1 MRKLCLLPLL
11 LLFGLFTS
19 SQLIAQD
26 STKGALQ
33 ISILTCA
40 PGEDVYTAWGH
51 TAIRIIDSAKQTD
64 IVFNFGT
71 FDFDTPNFL
80 VEFVKGNL
88 NYFLSADNFQ
98 NFILEYQY
106 YGRSIK
112 EQVLILTDAEKINW
126 QNALLKNLEGNNRYY
141 LYNFIT
147 DNCTT
152 RVKDGFYQ
160 FASTQV
166 PPSTIKSYRTHV
178 VEAPYQQGIPWIGL
192 GIDVLLGAV
201 SDKVP
206 SAIQAG
212 FLPDLLFDQL
222 AAQPG
227 YIEST
232 QNYEFTKTVPVKP
245 TDPVY
250 YIVGLIFL
258 YLFVGRWNARWAVM
272 AAKSIDLILLFIFGL
287 GGLLLA
293 YMSLFSKHTAC
304 HNNFNIA
311 WIHPFYFIAL
321 ILYFIKPIWAGYLG
335 RIFFIATIGLIV
347 VSYWLPQSF
356 SSSVYLLMVVSL
368 LLNYR
373 LFSLIILFKRGRD
386 AKFN

>member
-71 FDFDTPNFL
+71 FDFNTPNFL
-80 VEFVKGNL
+80 AEFVKGNL

-201 SDKVP
+201 SDKAP

-373 LFSLIILFKRGRD
+373 LISLIKRGRD

>member
-19 SQLIAQD
+19 NQIIAQD
-26 STKGALQ
+26 STKAALQ

-64 IVFNFGT
+64 VVYNFGT
-71 FDFDTPNFL
+71 FDFNTPNFL

-112 EQVLILTDAEKINW
+112 EQVLILSDADKIKW
-126 QNALLKNLEGNNRYY
+126 HNALQKNLEGNNRYY

-160 FASTQV
+160 FATTQV
-166 PPSTIKSYRTHV
+166 PPSNIKSFRTHV

-192 GIDVLLGAV
+192 GIDLLLGAV
-201 SDKVP
+201 SDQAP
-206 SAIQAG
+206 TAMQAG
-212 FLPDLLFDQL
+212 FLPDLFFDQL

-227 YIEST
+227 HIATT
-232 QNYEFTKTVPVKP
+232 QNYDFTRTTGSKP
-245 TDPVY
+245 TDPIY
-250 YIVGLIFL
+250 FIVGLIL
-258 YLFVGRWNARWAVM
+258 VYLFVGKWNARWAVI
-272 AAKSIDLILLFIFGL
+272 AAKFLDVILLFIFGL
-287 GGLLLA
+287 GGLLLV

-304 HNNFNIA
+304 HYNFNID
-311 WIHPFYFIAL
+311 WIHPLYWIALVFYFM
-321 ILYFIKPIWAGYLG
+321 KPIWAGYLG
-335 RIFFIATIGLIV
+335 RIFFIASIGLIV
-347 VSYWLPQSF
+347 VSYLLPQSF
-356 SSSVYLLMVVSL
+356 SISVYLLMGLSL
-368 LLNYR
+368 VLNYR
-373 LFSLIILFKRGRD
+373 LIKRGID

>member
-19 SQLIAQD
+19 NQIFAQD
-26 STKGALQ
+26 STKTALQ

-51 TAIRIIDSAKQTD
+51 TAIRIIDSSKQTD
-64 IVFNFGT
+64 VVYNFGT
-71 FDFDTPNFL
+71 FDFNTPNFL
-80 VEFVKGNL
+80 AEFVKGNL

-126 QNALLKNLEGNNRYY
+126 QNALVKNLEGNNRYY

-160 FASTQV
+160 FASPQV
-166 PPSTIKSYRTHV
+166 PPSTIKSFRTHV

-192 GIDVLLGAV
+192 GIDILLGAV
-201 SDKVP
+201 SDQAP
-206 SAIQAG
+206 TALQAG
-212 FLPDLLFDQL
+212 FLPNLLFDQL
-222 AAQPG
+222 AAQTDH
-227 YIEST
+227 IAST
-232 QNYEFTKTVPVKP
+232 QNYNFTRTTATKP
-245 TDPVY
+245 TDPII
-250 YIVGLIFL
+250 YIVGLIL
-258 YLFVGRWNARWAVM
+258 VYLFVGKWNARWAVI
-272 AAKSIDLILLFIFGL
+272 AAKFLDVILLFVFGL
-287 GGLLLA
+287 GGLLLV
-293 YMSLFSKHTAC
+293 YMSLFSLHTAC

-311 WIHPFYFIAL
+311 WIHPLYFIAL
-321 ILYFIKPIWAGYLG
+321 VFYFMKPIWAGYLG
-335 RIFFIATIGLIV
+335 RIFFIASIGLIV

-356 SSSVYLLMVVSL
+356 SISVYFLMGLSL
-368 LLNYR
+368 VLNYR
-373 LFSLIILFKRGRD
+373 LIKRGSD

>member
-19 SQLIAQD
+19 SRLVAQD
-26 STKGALQ
+26 STKAALQ

-64 IVFNFGT
+64 VVYNFGT

-88 NYFLSADNFQ
+88 NYFLSAANFQ

-112 EQVLILTDAEKINW
+112 EQVLILSDAEKINW

-160 FASTQV
+160 FATSQI
-166 PPSTIKSYRTHV
+166 PPSNIKSYRTHV

-192 GIDVLLGAV
+192 GIDILLGAV
-201 SDKVP
+201 SDKAP
-206 SAIQAG
+206 TALQAG
-212 FLPDLLFDQL
+212 FLPDLLFDQI

-227 YIEST
+227 HIAAT
-232 QNYEFTKTVPVKP
+232 QNYDFTKTAASTP
-245 TDPVY
+245 TDPIY
-250 YIVGLIFL
+250 FIIGLIVV
-258 YLFVGRWNARWAVM
+258 YLFVGKWNARWAVI
-272 AAKSIDLILLFIFGL
+272 AAKFLDIILLFIFGL
-287 GGLLLA
+287 GGLLLV

-304 HNNFNIA
+304 HYNFNID
-311 WIHPFYFIAL
+311 WIHPLYWIAL
-321 ILYFIKPIWAGYLG
+321 VCYFIKPIWAGYLG
-335 RIFFIATIGLIV
+335 RIFFIATIGLIA

-356 SSSVYLLMVVSL
+356 SISVYLLMGLSL
-368 LLNYR
+368 ILNYR
-373 LFSLIILFKRGRD
+373 LFKRGRD

>member
-19 SQLIAQD
+19 NQIIAQD
-26 STKGALQ
+26 NTKAALQ

-64 IVFNFGT
+64 VVYNFGT
-71 FDFDTPNFL
+71 FDFNTPNFL

-88 NYFLSADNFQ
+88 NYFLSADDFQ
-98 NFILEYQY
+98 NFIAEYQY

-112 EQVLILTDAEKINW
+112 EQVLILSDAEKIKW
-126 QNALLKNLEGNNRYY
+126 QNALQKNLEGNNRYY

-160 FASTQV
+160 FATTQV
-166 PPSTIKSYRTHV
+166 PPSNIKSFRTHV

-192 GIDVLLGAV
+192 GIDLLLGAV
-201 SDKVP
+201 SDQAP
-206 SAIQAG
+206 TAMQAG
-212 FLPDLLFDQL
+212 FLPDLFFDQL

-227 YIEST
+227 HIATT
-232 QNYEFTKTVPVKP
+232 QNYDFTRTTGSKP
-245 TDPVY
+245 TDPIY
-250 YIVGLIFL
+250 FIVCLMLL
-258 YLFVGRWNARWAVM
+258 YLFVGKWNARWAVT
-272 AAKSIDLILLFIFGL
+272 AAKFLDIILLFIFGL
-287 GGLLLA
+287 GGLLLV

-311 WIHPFYFIAL
+311 WIHPLYWIAL
-321 ILYFIKPIWAGYLG
+321 VFYFIKPIWAGYLG
-335 RIFFIATIGLIV
+335 RIFFIASIGLIV
-347 VSYWLPQSF
+347 VSYLLPQSF
-356 SSSVYLLMVVSL
+356 SISVYLLMGLSL
-368 LLNYR
+368 ILNYR
-373 LFSLIILFKRGRD
+373 LIKRGRD

>member
-19 SQLIAQD
+19 SHLIAQD
-26 STKGALQ
+26 SSKAALQ

-51 TAIRIIDSAKQTD
+51 TAIRIIDSSKQTD
-64 IVFNFGT
+64 IVYNFGT
-71 FDFDTPNFL
+71 FDFNTPNFL
-80 VEFVKGNL
+80 LEFIKGNL

-112 EQVLILTDAEKINW
+112 EQVLVLSDVEKINW

-160 FASTQV
+160 FANTQV
-166 PPSTIKSYRTHV
+166 PPSNIKSFRTHV

-201 SDKVP
+201 SDQAP
-206 SAIQAG
+206 TALQAG
-212 FLPDLLFDQL
+212 FLPDLFFEQL
-222 AAQPG
+222 AAQAS

-232 QNYEFTKTVPVKP
+232 QNYDFTKTVPVQP

-250 YIVGLIFL
+250 YIIGLIMV
-258 YLFVGRWNARWAVM
+258 YLFVGKWNARWTVI
-272 AAKSIDLILLFIFGL
+272 AAKIIDVSLLFIFGL
-287 GGLLLA
+287 GGLLLV
-293 YMSLFSKHTAC
+293 YMSVFSKHTAC

-321 ILYFIKPIWAGYLG
+321 IFYFIKPIWAGYLG
-335 RIFFIATIGLIV
+335 RLFMTATIGLILI
-347 VSYWLPQSF
+347 SYWLPQSF
-356 SSSVYLLMVVSL
+356 SSSVYLLMGLALV
-368 LLNYR
+368 LNYR
-373 LFSLIILFKRGRD
+373 LMKRGID

>member
-19 SQLIAQD
+19 NQIVAQD

-64 IVFNFGT
+64 IVYNFGT
-71 FDFDTPNFL
+71 FDFNTPNFL

-106 YGRSIK
+106 FGRSIK
-112 EQVLILTDAEKINW
+112 EQVLVLSDAEKIKW
-126 QNALLKNLEGNNRYY
+126 QNALQKNLEGNNRYY

-166 PPSTIKSYRTHV
+166 PASKIKSFRTHV

-201 SDKVP
+201 SDQAP
-206 SAIQAG
+206 TALQAG
-212 FLPDLLFDQL
+212 FLPDLFFDQL
-222 AAQPG
+222 AAQPEF
-227 YIEST
+227 IAT
-232 QNYEFTKTVPVKP
+232 IQNYDFTRTTASKP
-245 TDPVY
+245 TDPIY
-250 YIVGLIFL
+250 YIVGLILL
-258 YLFVGRWNARWAVM
+258 YLFLSKWNARWAVM
-272 AAKSIDLILLFIFGL
+272 AAKFLDIILLFIFGL
-287 GGLLLA
+287 GGSLLV

-311 WIHPFYFIAL
+311 WIHPLYWIAL
-321 ILYFIKPIWAGYLG
+321 VFYFIKPIWAGYLG
-335 RIFFIATIGLIV
+335 RIFFIASIGLIV
-347 VSYWLPQSF
+347 ISYWVPQSF
-356 SSSVYLLMVVSL
+356 SSSVYLLMGLSL
-368 LLNYR
+368 ILNYR
-373 LFSLIILFKRGRD
+373 LLKRGRD

>member
-19 SQLIAQD
+19 TRLAAQD
-26 STKGALQ
+26 STKAAMQ

-51 TAIRIIDSAKQTD
+51 TAIRIIDSTNQTD
-64 IVFNFGT
+64 VVFNFGT
-71 FDFDTPNFL
+71 FDFNTPNFL

-192 GIDVLLGAV
+192 GIDVLLGSV
-201 SDKVP
+201 SDQTP
-206 SAIQAG
+206 SPLQAG
-212 FLPDLLFDQL
+212 FLPDLLFEQL
-222 AAQPG
+222 AAQPSH
-227 YIEST
+227 IAST
-232 QNYEFTKTVPVKP
+232 QNYDFTKTTPTKP
-245 TDPVY
+245 TDPIY
-250 YIVGLIFL
+250 YIIGLIL
-258 YLFVGRWNARWAVM
+258 VYLFVGKWNARWAVL
-272 AAKSIDLILLFIFGL
+272 AAKIIDVSLLFIFGL
-287 GGLLLA
+287 GGLLVV

-304 HNNFNIA
+304 HYNFNIDC
-311 WIHPFYFIAL
+311 IHTLYLIAL
-321 ILYFIKPIWAGYLG
+321 VCYFMKPIWAGYLG
-335 RIFFIATIGLIV
+335 RIFFIATIGLIA

-356 SSSVYLLMVVSL
+356 SISVYLLMGLSL
-368 LLNYR
+368 VLNYR
-373 LFSLIILFKRGRD
+373 LYKRGRD

>member
-19 SQLIAQD
+19 SHLIAQD
-26 STKGALQ
+26 SSKAALQ

-51 TAIRIIDSAKQTD
+51 TAIRIIDSSKQTD
-64 IVFNFGT
+64 IVYNFGT
-71 FDFDTPNFL
+71 FDFNTPNFL
-80 VEFVKGNL
+80 LEFIKGNL

-112 EQVLILTDAEKINW
+112 EQVLVLSDVEKINW

-160 FASTQV
+160 FANTQV
-166 PPSTIKSYRTHV
+166 PPSNIKSFRAHV

-201 SDKVP
+201 SDQAP
-206 SAIQAG
+206 TALQAG
-212 FLPDLLFDQL
+212 FLPDLFFEQL
-222 AAQPG
+222 TAQAN
-227 YIEST
+227 YIAST
-232 QNYEFTKTVPVKP
+232 QNYDFTKTIPTKP

-250 YIVGLIFL
+250 YIIGLML
-258 YLFVGRWNARWAVM
+258 VYLFVGKWNARWAVM
-272 AAKSIDLILLFIFGL
+272 AAKMIDVFLLFIFGL
-287 GGLLLA
+287 GGLLLV
-293 YMSLFSKHTAC
+293 YMSVFSKHTAC
-304 HNNFNIA
+304 HDNFNIA

-321 ILYFIKPIWAGYLG
+321 IFYFIKPIWAGYLG
-335 RIFFIATIGLIV
+335 RIFFIATIGLILI
-347 VSYWLPQSF
+347 SYWLPQFF
-356 SSSVYLLMVVSL
+356 SSSVYLLMGLALV
-368 LLNYR
+368 LNYR
-373 LFSLIILFKRGRD
+373 LMKRGID

>member
-1 MRKLCLLPLL
+1 M
-11 LLFGLFTS
+11 
-19 SQLIAQD
+19 
-26 STKGALQ
+26 Q

-64 IVFNFGT
+64 VVFNFGT
-71 FDFDTPNFL
+71 FDFNTPNFL

-201 SDKVP
+201 SDKAP

-227 YIEST
+227 HIAST
-232 QNYEFTKTVPVKP
+232 QNYDFTKTAASTP
-245 TDPVY
+245 TDPIY
-250 YIVGLIFL
+250 YIIGLML
-258 YLFVGRWNARWAVM
+258 VYLFVGKWNARWAVM
-272 AAKSIDLILLFIFGL
+272 TAKFLDIILLFIFGL
-287 GGLLLA
+287 GGLLLV

-304 HNNFNIA
+304 HYNFNID
-311 WIHPFYFIAL
+311 WIHPLYWIAL
-321 ILYFIKPIWAGYLG
+321 ICYFMKPIWAGYLG
-335 RIFFIATIGLIV
+335 RIFFIATIGLIA

-356 SSSVYLLMVVSL
+356 SISVYLLMGLSL
-368 LLNYR
+368 ILNYR
-373 LFSLIILFKRGRD
+373 LIKRGRD

>member
-19 SQLIAQD
+19 SHLIAQD
-26 STKGALQ
+26 SSKAALQ

-51 TAIRIIDSAKQTD
+51 TAIRIIDSSKQTD
-64 IVFNFGT
+64 IVYNFGT
-71 FDFDTPNFL
+71 FDFNTPNFL
-80 VEFVKGNL
+80 LEFVKGNL

-160 FASTQV
+160 FASNQV

-178 VEAPYQQGIPWIGL
+178 VEAPYQQGIPCIGL
-192 GIDVLLGAV
+192 GIDLLLGAV
-201 SDKVP
+201 SDQAP
-206 SAIQAG
+206 TAMQAG
-212 FLPDLLFDQL
+212 FLPDLFFDQL

-227 YIEST
+227 HIATT
-232 QNYEFTKTVPVKP
+232 QNYDFTKITASKP
-245 TDPVY
+245 TDPIF
-250 YIVGLIFL
+250 YIVGLIFV
-258 YLFVGRWNARWAVM
+258 YLFVGKWNARWAVI
-272 AAKSIDLILLFIFGL
+272 AAKMIDVSLLFIFGL
-287 GGLLLA
+287 GGLLLV
-293 YMSLFSKHTAC
+293 YMSVFSKHTAC
-304 HNNFNIA
+304 HDNFNIA

-321 ILYFIKPIWAGYLG
+321 ILYFMKPIWAGYLG
-335 RIFFIATIGLIV
+335 RIFFIAAIGLIV

-356 SSSVYLLMVVSL
+356 SSSVYLLMIVSL

-373 LFSLIILFKRGRD
+373 LISLIKRGRD

>member
-19 SQLIAQD
+19 NQTIAQD
-26 STKGALQ
+26 STKAALQ

-51 TAIRIIDSAKQTD
+51 TAIRIIDSSKQTD
-64 IVFNFGT
+64 VVYNFGT
-71 FDFDTPNFL
+71 FDFNTPNFL

-88 NYFLSADNFQ
+88 NYFLSADDFQ
-98 NFILEYQY
+98 NFIAEYQY

-112 EQVLILTDAEKINW
+112 EQVLILSDTEKIKW
-126 QNALLKNLEGNNRYY
+126 QNALQKNLEGNNRYY

-160 FASTQV
+160 FATTQV
-166 PPSTIKSYRTHV
+166 PPSNIKSFRTHV

-192 GIDVLLGAV
+192 GIDLLLGAV
-201 SDKVP
+201 SDQAP
-206 SAIQAG
+206 TAMQAG
-212 FLPDLLFDQL
+212 FLPDLFFDQL

-227 YIEST
+227 HIATT
-232 QNYEFTKTVPVKP
+232 QNYDFTRTTGSKP
-245 TDPVY
+245 TDPIY
-250 YIVGLIFL
+250 YIIGLIL
-258 YLFVGRWNARWAVM
+258 VYLFVGKWNARWAVI
-272 AAKSIDLILLFIFGL
+272 AAKFLDVILLFIFGL
-287 GGLLLA
+287 GGLLLV
-293 YMSLFSKHTAC
+293 YMSLFSLHTAC

-311 WIHPFYFIAL
+311 WIHPLYWIALVFYFM
-321 ILYFIKPIWAGYLG
+321 KPIWAGYLG
-335 RIFFIATIGLIV
+335 RIFFIASIGLIV
-347 VSYWLPQSF
+347 VSYLLPQSF
-356 SSSVYLLMVVSL
+356 SISVYLLMGLSL
-368 LLNYR
+368 VLNYR
-373 LFSLIILFKRGRD
+373 LIKRGID

>member
-19 SQLIAQD
+19 IQLIAQD

-64 IVFNFGT
+64 IVYNFGT
-71 FDFDTPNFL
+71 FDFNTPTFL

-106 YGRSIK
+106 FGRSIK
-112 EQVLILTDAEKINW
+112 EQVLVLSDTDKIKW
-126 QNALLKNLEGNNRYY
+126 QNALQKNLEGNNRYY

-160 FASTQV
+160 FATTQV
-166 PPSTIKSYRTHV
+166 PPSNIKSFRTHV

-201 SDKVP
+201 SDQAP
-206 SAIQAG
+206 TALQAG
-212 FLPDLLFDQL
+212 FLPDLLFEQL
-222 AAQPG
+222 AAQPEF
-227 YIEST
+227 IAT
-232 QNYEFTKTVPVKP
+232 IQNYDFTRTTASKP
-245 TDPVY
+245 TDPIY
-250 YIVGLIFL
+250 YIVGLIL
-258 YLFVGRWNARWAVM
+258 VYLFVGKWNARWAVI
-272 AAKSIDLILLFIFGL
+272 AAKFLDTVLLFIFGL
-287 GGLLLA
+287 GGSLLV

-311 WIHPFYFIAL
+311 WIHPLYWIAL
-321 ILYFIKPIWAGYLG
+321 VFYFIKPIWAGYLG
-335 RIFFIATIGLIV
+335 RIFFIASIGLIV
-347 VSYWLPQSF
+347 VSYWVPQSF
-356 SSSVYLLMVVSL
+356 SSSVYLLMGLSL
-368 LLNYR
+368 VLNYR
-373 LFSLIILFKRGRD
+373 LLKRGRD

>member
-1 MRKLCLLPLL
+1 MRKLCLLQLL

-19 SQLIAQD
+19 SHLIAQD
-26 STKGALQ
+26 SSKAALQ

-51 TAIRIIDSAKQTD
+51 TAIRIIDSSKQTD
-64 IVFNFGT
+64 IVYNFGT

-80 VEFVKGNL
+80 LDFIKGNL

-98 NFILEYQY
+98 NFIFEYQY

-141 LYNFIT
+141 LYNFII

-160 FASTQV
+160 FANTQV
-166 PPSTIKSYRTHV
+166 PPSNIKSFRTHV

-201 SDKVP
+201 SDQAP
-206 SAIQAG
+206 TALQAG
-212 FLPDLLFDQL
+212 FLPDLFFEQL
-222 AAQPG
+222 AAQAKH
-227 YIEST
+227 IEST
-232 QNYEFTKTVPVKP
+232 QNYDFTKTVPVQP

-250 YIVGLIFL
+250 YIIGLIMV
-258 YLFVGRWNARWAVM
+258 YLFVGKWNARWTVI
-272 AAKSIDLILLFIFGL
+272 AAKIIDFSLLFIFGL
-287 GGLLLA
+287 GGLLLV
-293 YMSLFSKHTAC
+293 YMSVFSLHTAC

-321 ILYFIKPIWAGYLG
+321 IFYFIKPIWAGYLG

-356 SSSVYLLMVVSL
+356 SSSVYLLIGLALV
-368 LLNYR
+368 LNYR
-373 LFSLIILFKRGRD
+373 LMKRGRD

>member
-1 MRKLCLLPLL
+1 MRKLCLLPIL
-11 LLFGLFTS
+11 LLFGIFTS

-64 IVFNFGT
+64 VVYNFGT
-71 FDFDTPNFL
+71 FDFNTPNFL

-112 EQVLILTDAEKINW
+112 EQVLILSDAEKINW
-126 QNALLKNLEGNNRYY
+126 QNALQKNLEGNNRYY

-160 FASTQV
+160 FVNTQV
-166 PPSTIKSYRTHV
+166 PPSNIKSFRTHV

-201 SDKVP
+201 SDQAP
-206 SAIQAG
+206 SPLQAG
-212 FLPDLLFDQL
+212 FLPDLLFDQI

-227 YIEST
+227 YIAAT
-232 QNYEFTKTVPVKP
+232 QNYDFTKTTASTP
-245 TDPVY
+245 TDPIF
-250 YIVGLIFL
+250 YIVGLILL
-258 YLFVGRWNARWAVM
+258 YLFLSKWNARWAVM
-272 AAKSIDLILLFIFGL
+272 AAKFLDIILLFIFGL
-287 GGLLLA
+287 GGLLLV

-304 HNNFNIA
+304 HYNFNID
-311 WIHPFYFIAL
+311 WIHPLYWIALVFYFI
-321 ILYFIKPIWAGYLG
+321 
-335 RIFFIATIGLIV
+335 
-347 VSYWLPQSF
+347 
-356 SSSVYLLMVVSL
+356 
-368 LLNYR
+368 
-373 LFSLIILFKRGRD
+373 
-386 AKFN
+386 

>member
-11 LLFGLFTS
+11 LLFGFFTS
-19 SQLIAQD
+19 SHLIAQD
-26 STKGALQ
+26 SSKAALK

-51 TAIRIIDSAKQTD
+51 TAIRIIDSSKQTD
-64 IVFNFGT
+64 IVYNFGT
-71 FDFDTPNFL
+71 FDFNTPNFL
-80 VEFVKGNL
+80 LEFIKGNL

-112 EQVLILTDAEKINW
+112 EQVLVLSDAEKINW
-126 QNALLKNLEGNNRYY
+126 QNALFKNLEGNNRYY

-160 FASTQV
+160 FANTQV
-166 PPSTIKSYRTHV
+166 PPSNIKSFRTHV
-178 VEAPYQQGIPWIGL
+178 VEAPHQQGIPWIGL

-201 SDKVP
+201 SDQAP
-206 SAIQAG
+206 TALQAG
-212 FLPDLLFDQL
+212 FLPDLFFEQL
-222 AAQPG
+222 AAQAK

-232 QNYEFTKTVPVKP
+232 QNYDFTKTFPVKP

-250 YIVGLIFL
+250 YIIGLIIV
-258 YLFVGRWNARWAVM
+258 YLFVGKWNARWTVI
-272 AAKSIDLILLFIFGL
+272 AAKIIDVSLLFIFGL
-287 GGLLLA
+287 GGLLLL
-293 YMSLFSKHTAC
+293 YMSVFSLHTAC

-321 ILYFIKPIWAGYLG
+321 IFYFIKPIWAGYLG
-335 RIFFIATIGLIV
+335 RLFMTATIGLILS
-347 VSYWLPQSF
+347 SYWLPQSF
-356 SSSVYLLMVVSL
+356 SSSVYLLMGLALV
-368 LLNYR
+368 LNYR
-373 LFSLIILFKRGRD
+373 LMKRGID

>member
-19 SQLIAQD
+19 SHLIAQD
-26 STKGALQ
+26 SSKAALQ

-51 TAIRIIDSAKQTD
+51 TAIRIIDSSKQTD
-64 IVFNFGT
+64 IVYNFGT

-80 VEFVKGNL
+80 LEFIKGNL

-112 EQVLILTDAEKINW
+112 EQVLVLSDVEKINW

-160 FASTQV
+160 FANTQV
-166 PPSTIKSYRTHV
+166 PPSNIKSFRTHV

-201 SDKVP
+201 SDQAP
-206 SAIQAG
+206 TALQAG
-212 FLPDLLFDQL
+212 FLPDLFFEQL
-222 AAQPG
+222 AAQAS
-227 YIEST
+227 YIAST
-232 QNYEFTKTVPVKP
+232 QNYDFTKTVPVQP

-250 YIVGLIFL
+250 YIIGLIMV
-258 YLFVGRWNARWAVM
+258 YLFVGKWNARWTVI
-272 AAKSIDLILLFIFGL
+272 AAKMIDVSLLFIFGL
-287 GGLLLA
+287 GGFLLL
-293 YMSLFSKHTAC
+293 YMSVFSKHTAC

-311 WIHPFYFIAL
+311 WIHPLYWIALVCYFIN
-321 ILYFIKPIWAGYLG
+321 PIWAGYIG
-335 RIFFIATIGLIV
+335 RLFMAATIGLILI
-347 VSYWLPQSF
+347 SFWLPQSF
-356 SSSVYLLMVVSL
+356 SISVYLLMGLAL

-373 LFSLIILFKRGRD
+373 LIKRGRD
-386 AKFN
+386 AKFI

>member
-1 MRKLCLLPLL
+1 MRKLCLLPIL
-11 LLFGLFTS
+11 LLFGIFTS

-64 IVFNFGT
+64 VVYNFGT
-71 FDFDTPNFL
+71 FDFNIPNFL

-112 EQVLILTDAEKINW
+112 EQVLILSDADKIKW
-126 QNALLKNLEGNNRYY
+126 QNALQKNLEGNNRYY

-160 FASTQV
+160 FATSQI
-166 PPSTIKSYRTHV
+166 PPSNIKSYRTHV

-192 GIDVLLGAV
+192 GIDILLGAV
-201 SDKVP
+201 SDKAP
-206 SAIQAG
+206 TALQAG

-227 YIEST
+227 HIAAT
-232 QNYEFTKTVPVKP
+232 QNYDFTKTAASTP
-245 TDPVY
+245 TDPIY
-250 YIVGLIFL
+250 FIIGLIVV
-258 YLFVGRWNARWAVM
+258 YLFVGKWNSRWAVI
-272 AAKSIDLILLFIFGL
+272 AAKFLDIILLFIFGL
-287 GGLLLA
+287 GGLLLV

-304 HNNFNIA
+304 HYNFNID
-311 WIHPFYFIAL
+311 WIHPLYWIAL
-321 ILYFIKPIWAGYLG
+321 VCYFIKPIWAGYLG
-335 RIFFIATIGLIV
+335 RIFFIATIGLIA

-356 SSSVYLLMVVSL
+356 STSVYLLMGLSL
-368 LLNYR
+368 ILNYR
-373 LFSLIILFKRGRD
+373 LFKRGRD

>member
-1 MRKLCLLPLL
+1 MRKLCLLPIL
-11 LLFGLFTS
+11 LLFGIFTS

-64 IVFNFGT
+64 VVYNFGT
-71 FDFDTPNFL
+71 FDFNTPNFL

-112 EQVLILTDAEKINW
+112 EQVLILSDAEKINW
-126 QNALLKNLEGNNRYY
+126 QNALQKNLEGNNRYY

-160 FASTQV
+160 FVNTQV
-166 PPSTIKSYRTHV
+166 PPSNIKSFRTHV

-201 SDKVP
+201 SDQAP
-206 SAIQAG
+206 SPLQAG
-212 FLPDLLFDQL
+212 FLPDLLFDQI

-227 YIEST
+227 YIAAT
-232 QNYEFTKTVPVKP
+232 QNYDFTKTTASTP
-245 TDPVY
+245 TDPIF
-250 YIVGLIFL
+250 YIVGLILL
-258 YLFVGRWNARWAVM
+258 YLFLSKWNARWAVM
-272 AAKSIDLILLFIFGL
+272 AAKFLDIILLFIFGF
-287 GGLLLA
+287 GGLLLV

-304 HNNFNIA
+304 HYNFNID
-311 WIHPFYFIAL
+311 WIHPLYWIAL
-321 ILYFIKPIWAGYLG
+321 VCYFIKPIWAGYLG
-335 RIFFIATIGLIV
+335 RIFFIATIGLIA

-356 SSSVYLLMVVSL
+356 SISVYLLMGLSL
-368 LLNYR
+368 ILNYR
-373 LFSLIILFKRGRD
+373 LIKRGRD

>member
-1 MRKLCLLPLL
+1 MRKLCLLPIL
-11 LLFGLFTS
+11 LLFGIFTS

-64 IVFNFGT
+64 VVYNFGT
-71 FDFDTPNFL
+71 FDFNTPNFL

-88 NYFLSADNFQ
+88 NYFLSADDFQ

-112 EQVLILTDAEKINW
+112 EQVLILSDAEKINW
-126 QNALLKNLEGNNRYY
+126 QNALQKNLEGNNRYY

-160 FASTQV
+160 FVNTQV
-166 PPSTIKSYRTHV
+166 PPSTIKSFRIHV

-201 SDKVP
+201 SDQAP
-206 SAIQAG
+206 TALQAG
-212 FLPDLLFDQL
+212 FLPDLLFDQI

-227 YIEST
+227 YIAAT
-232 QNYEFTKTVPVKP
+232 QNYDFTKTAASTP
-245 TDPVY
+245 TDPIY
-250 YIVGLIFL
+250 FIIGLIVV
-258 YLFVGRWNARWAVM
+258 YLFVGKWNARWAVI
-272 AAKSIDLILLFIFGL
+272 AAKFLDIFLLFIFGL
-287 GGLLLA
+287 GGLLLV

-304 HNNFNIA
+304 HYNFNID
-311 WIHPFYFIAL
+311 WIHPLYWIAL
-321 ILYFIKPIWAGYLG
+321 VCYFIKPIWAGYLG
-335 RIFFIATIGLIV
+335 RIFFIATIGLIA

-356 SSSVYLLMVVSL
+356 SISVYLLMVLSL
-368 LLNYR
+368 VLNYR
-373 LFSLIILFKRGRD
+373 LIKRGRD

>member
-19 SQLIAQD
+19 SHLIAQD
-26 STKGALQ
+26 SSKAALQ

-51 TAIRIIDSAKQTD
+51 TAIRIIDSSKQTD
-64 IVFNFGT
+64 IVYNFGT
-71 FDFDTPNFL
+71 FDFNTPNFL
-80 VEFVKGNL
+80 LEFIKGNL

-112 EQVLILTDAEKINW
+112 EQVLVLSDVEKINW

-160 FASTQV
+160 FANTQV
-166 PPSTIKSYRTHV
+166 PTTNIKSFRTHV

-201 SDKVP
+201 SDQAP
-206 SAIQAG
+206 TALQAG
-212 FLPDLLFDQL
+212 FLPDLFFEQL
-222 AAQPG
+222 AAQAS
-227 YIEST
+227 YIAST
-232 QNYEFTKTVPVKP
+232 QNYDFTKTVPVQP

-250 YIVGLIFL
+250 YIIGLIMV
-258 YLFVGRWNARWAVM
+258 YLFVGKWNTRWTVI
-272 AAKSIDLILLFIFGL
+272 AAKIIDVSLLVIYGA
-287 GGLLLA
+287 GGLLLV
-293 YMSLFSKHTAC
+293 YMIVFSLHTAC

-321 ILYFIKPIWAGYLG
+321 IFYFIKPIWAGYLG
-335 RIFFIATIGLIV
+335 RLFIIATIGLILI
-347 VSYWLPQSF
+347 SYWLPQSF
-356 SSSVYLLMVVSL
+356 SSSVYLLMGLALV
-368 LLNYR
+368 LNYR
-373 LFSLIILFKRGRD
+373 LMKRGID

>member
-19 SQLIAQD
+19 NQIIAQD
-26 STKGALQ
+26 STKAALQ

-64 IVFNFGT
+64 VVYNFGT
-71 FDFDTPNFL
+71 FDFNTPNFL

-88 NYFLSADNFQ
+88 NYFLSADDFQ
-98 NFILEYQY
+98 NFIAEYQY

-112 EQVLILTDAEKINW
+112 EQVLILSDTEKIKW
-126 QNALLKNLEGNNRYY
+126 QNALQKNLEGNNRYY

-160 FASTQV
+160 FATTQV
-166 PPSTIKSYRTHV
+166 PPSNIKSFRTHV

-192 GIDVLLGAV
+192 GIDLLLGAV
-201 SDKVP
+201 SDQAP
-206 SAIQAG
+206 TAMQAG
-212 FLPDLLFDQL
+212 FLPDLFFDQL

-227 YIEST
+227 HIATT
-232 QNYEFTKTVPVKP
+232 QNYDFTRTTGSKP
-245 TDPVY
+245 TDPIY
-250 YIVGLIFL
+250 FIVGLIL
-258 YLFVGRWNARWAVM
+258 VYLFVGKWNARWAVM
-272 AAKSIDLILLFIFGL
+272 AAKFLDVILLFIFGL
-287 GGLLLA
+287 GGLLLV
-293 YMSLFSKHTAC
+293 YMSLFSLHTAC
-304 HNNFNIA
+304 HNNYNIA
-311 WIHPFYFIAL
+311 WIHPLYWIAL
-321 ILYFIKPIWAGYLG
+321 VCYFMKPIWAGYLG
-335 RIFFIATIGLIV
+335 RIFFIASIGLIV
-347 VSYWLPQSF
+347 VSYWVPQSF
-356 SSSVYLLMVVSL
+356 SISVYLLMGLSL
-368 LLNYR
+368 VLNYR
-373 LFSLIILFKRGRD
+373 LIKRGID

>member
-19 SQLIAQD
+19 SHLIAQD
-26 STKGALQ
+26 SSKAALQ

-51 TAIRIIDSAKQTD
+51 TAIRIIDSSKQTD
-64 IVFNFGT
+64 IVYNFGT
-71 FDFDTPNFL
+71 FDFNTPNFL
-80 VEFVKGNL
+80 LEFIKGNL

-112 EQVLILTDAEKINW
+112 EQVLVLSDVEKINW

-160 FASTQV
+160 FASNQV

-201 SDKVP
+201 SDKAP
-206 SAIQAG
+206 TAIQAG

-222 AAQPG
+222 AAQTSH
-227 YIEST
+227 IAST
-232 QNYEFTKTVPVKP
+232 QNYEFTKTTPTKP

-250 YIVGLIFL
+250 YIIGLIMV
-258 YLFVGRWNARWAVM
+258 YLFVGKWNARWTVI
-272 AAKSIDLILLFIFGL
+272 AAKIIDVSLLFIFGL
-287 GGLLLA
+287 GGLLLV
-293 YMSLFSKHTAC
+293 YMSLFSLHTAC
-304 HNNFNIA
+304 HDNFNIA
-311 WIHPFYFIAL
+311 WIHPFYLIAL
-321 ILYFIKPIWAGYLG
+321 MFYFIKPIWAGYFG
-335 RIFFIATIGLIV
+335 RLFMAATIGVILI
-347 VSYWLPQSF
+347 SYWLPQSF
-356 SSSVYLLMVVSL
+356 SSSVYLLMGLALV
-368 LLNYR
+368 LNYR
-373 LFSLIILFKRGRD
+373 LMKRGID

>member
-19 SQLIAQD
+19 SHLIAQD
-26 STKGALQ
+26 SSKAALQ

-51 TAIRIIDSAKQTD
+51 TAIRIIDSSKQTD
-64 IVFNFGT
+64 IVYNFGT

-80 VEFVKGNL
+80 LEFIKGNL

-112 EQVLILTDAEKINW
+112 EQVLVLSDVEKINW

-160 FASTQV
+160 FANTQV
-166 PPSTIKSYRTHV
+166 PPSNIKSFRTHV

-201 SDKVP
+201 SDQAP
-206 SAIQAG
+206 TALQAG
-212 FLPDLLFDQL
+212 FLPDLFFEQL
-222 AAQPG
+222 AAQAS

-232 QNYEFTKTVPVKP
+232 QNYDFTKTVPVQP

-250 YIVGLIFL
+250 YIIGLIMV
-258 YLFVGRWNARWAVM
+258 YLFVGKWNARWTVI
-272 AAKSIDLILLFIFGL
+272 AAKIIDVSLLFIFGL
-287 GGLLLA
+287 GGSLLV
-293 YMSLFSKHTAC
+293 YMSVFSKHTAC
-304 HNNFNIA
+304 HNNFNIS

-321 ILYFIKPIWAGYLG
+321 IFYFIKPIWAGYLG
-335 RIFFIATIGLIV
+335 RLFMTATIGLILI
-347 VSYWLPQSF
+347 SYWLPQSF
-356 SSSVYLLMVVSL
+356 SSSVYLLMGLALV
-368 LLNYR
+368 LNYR
-373 LFSLIILFKRGRD
+373 LMKRGID